1 MWLQGARAVGVG
13 LFWRLPIKTGSCPKA
28 VCLRACATARPRRSQ
43 VLQHRPKPAD
53 TQDGQAAPV
62 RYGPL
67 DVDLKPRDQLRPL
80 LPTWNPPPTRPP
92 RPEDLEV
99 STRLRLRKD
108 DRWWAATV
116 RELQGNQMKVGY
128 DGWPSRHDENLPLD
142 SDRLYLHES
151 FHPDYEAP
159 PPPQRYVRPVPTDE
173 EGNPLPLAPRPPR
186 PRAFDPEKERLKR
199 ALRPPLPYNP
209 EKERL
214 KRLLRGQYAPPIE
227 ESPVAAQGGPTY
239 WPSHDSTEN
248 GSQEDNT
255 GTTGRATGPT
265 EGTRSHEEQAGITG
279 RDNEP
284 AQATAPT
291 ARMESSP
298 AAMPT
303 APAHQ
308 AKEASLVEWVEVEGG
323 VSGARAFRNA
333 KTGEVRV
340 GAPPSGWV
348 ELRAA
353 NGCYY
358 WHVGRNVTQ
367 WERPQQ

>member
-1 MWLQGARAVGVG
+1 MVWLRATLPLQGARIVGAG
-13 LFWRLPIKTGSCPKA
+13 LLRRLPLRTGSCPST
-28 VCLRACATARPRRSQ
+28 VSIRACATARPRRSQ

-53 TQDGQAAPV
+53 TQDGQDGEAAPV

-92 RPEDLEV
+92 RPADLEM

-116 RELQGNQMKVGY
+116 RELQDTQMKVGY
-128 DGWPSRHDENLPLD
+128 DGWPSRHDENVPLD

-227 ESPVAAQGGPTY
+227 ESPAAAQGASFF
-239 WPSHDSTEN
+239 WPSPDSRET
-248 GSQEDNT
+248 GSREEDSGMT
-255 GTTGRATGPT
+255 GQDGGPSEATAST
-265 EGTRSHEEQAGITG
+265 AGLETIPAATPSA
-279 RDNEP
+279 P
-284 AQATAPT
+284 AQLAP
-291 ARMESSP
+291 
-298 AAMPT
+298 
-303 APAHQ
+303 
-308 AKEASLVEWVEVEGG
+308 LVEWIEVEGG
-323 VSGARAFRNA
+323 TSGARAFRSA
-333 KTGEVRV
+333 GTGEVRV

-353 NGCYY
+353 NGGCYY